1 MKVRDQQEE
10 ILNKQVAEAENKAAA
25 LFAEKE
31 RRKAD
36 MKNAIERS
44 RANQMNRKRH
54 EEDDKKN
61 EELEFSEFWKLR
73 NEELAIAE

>member
-1 MKVRDQQEE
+1 
-10 ILNKQVAEAENKAAA
+10 
-25 LFAEKE
+25 
-31 RRKAD
+31 

-44 RANQMNRKRH
+44 RANQMDRKRR
-54 EEDDKKN
+54 EEDGVKN